1 MKNNNMVLK
10 VGITGGIGSGKSL
23 VCKLFKILKVP
34 VFEADLVAKDLL
46 DHNGTIKNEL
56 IHLFGREICTAEQT
70 IDRKKLASIIFN
82 DNLALQKVN
91 SIIHPKV
98 KDSFFEWVA
107 NQDTPY
113 ILHEAAILFES
124 GFYRLMDFN
133 ILITADRELRISR
146 VMKRDGVDR
155 EEVLKRMRQQW
166 PDEEKERLAQV
177 IIRNENELII
187 PKVLEIDKKLKD
199 HGKIW

>member
-1 MKNNNMVLK
+1 MVLK

-166 PDEEKERLAQV
+166 TDEEKERLAQV